1 MRKIIL
7 FVTLIYLILVS
18 LITVG
23 CSSSDGEETK
33 SPEETETV
41 AVITPEKTGQENR
54 DTSIEMMKRVPATLR
69 EFEFM
74 DIAAI
79 RMDDDLES
87 LYNNWH
93 YEYGWVIKPL
103 GMDVREVTGF
113 GTAGYSLLIEGSYN
127 PITVRA
133 KLKNRNLE
141 SGGFEGVETWI
152 SEDSWIA
159 LMDSLII
166 SANATDGRELKNV
179 IKGEAPSLY
188 DNKDFKDVIDRLPE
202 GIILWFKEG
211 WFRDNYQYDGL
222 KVTGMS
228 AVKRDK
234 HSMAFTWICKFE
246 NTDAAQYA
254 MDEIE
259 LDMVND
265 GEKMWLDI
273 NMAQYKQF
281 LKVTAELAIN

>member
-1 MRKIIL
+1 MRKIVL
-7 FVTLIYLILVS
+7 FATLIFLVSVS

-23 CSSSDGEETK
+23 CSSSDDKESEPPEQTETQTK
-33 SPEETETV
+33 LTPEETM
-41 AVITPEKTGQENR
+41 QENR
-54 DTSIEMMKRVPATLR
+54 NTSIEMMKQVPYTLR
-69 EFEFM
+69 EFEFI

-79 RMDDDLES
+79 RIDDDLES
-87 LYNNWH
+87 LYNNWD
-93 YEYGWVIKPL
+93 YEYGWVIQPL

-127 PITVRA
+127 PTIVRT
-133 KLKNRNLE
+133 KLENRNLE
-141 SGGFEGVETWI
+141 SSESEGVEIW
-152 SEDSWIA
+152 SSDDSWIA

-166 SANATDGRELKNV
+166 SANSIDGRELKNV
-179 IKGEAPSLY
+179 LKGEVSSLY
-188 DNKDFKDVIDRLPE
+188 DNKNFKDVIERLPE

-222 KVTGMS
+222 TVTGMS
-228 AVKRDK
+228 AAKRDK
-234 HSMAFTWICKFE
+234 RLMAFTWICKFE
-246 NTDAAQYA
+246 NADAAEYA

-259 LDMVND
+259 RDMVND
-265 GEKMWLDI
+265 EEKMWLNI

>member
-7 FVTLIYLILVS
+7 FVTLIYLISVS

-23 CSSSDGEETK
+23 CSSSDDKETK

-41 AVITPEKTGQENR
+41 AVITPEETGQENHNA
-54 DTSIEMMKRVPATLR
+54 SIEMMKQVPDTLR

-87 LYNNWH
+87 LYNNWD
-93 YEYGWVIKPL
+93 YEYGWVINPL

-127 PITVRA
+127 PITVRT
-133 KLKNRNLE
+133 KLENRNLE
-141 SGGFEGVETWI
+141 SGELEGVETWS

-179 IKGEAPSLY
+179 LKGEVSSIY

-246 NTDAAQYA
+246 NIDAAQYA
-254 MDEIE
+254 MDEIAR
-259 LDMVND
+259 DMVND
-265 GEKMWLDI
+265 GEKMWLNI

-281 LKVTAELAIN
+281 LKVTAELNIN

>member
-1 MRKIIL
+1 MKKIIL
-7 FVTLIYLILVS
+7 FATLIFSISVS

-23 CSSSDGEETK
+23 CSSSDDKETK
-33 SPEETETV
+33 LPAEIV
-41 AVITPEKTGQENR
+41 AVITPEATGQENR
-54 DTSIEMMKRVPATLR
+54 DTSIEMMKRIPATLR

-127 PITVRA
+127 PITVRT
-133 KLKNRNLE
+133 KLENRNLE
-141 SGGFEGVETWI
+141 SGEFEGVETWS

-179 IKGEAPSLY
+179 LKGEVSSIY

-254 MDEIE
+254 MGEIE
-259 LDMVND
+259 RDMVND
-265 GEKMWLDI
+265 GGEMWLNI